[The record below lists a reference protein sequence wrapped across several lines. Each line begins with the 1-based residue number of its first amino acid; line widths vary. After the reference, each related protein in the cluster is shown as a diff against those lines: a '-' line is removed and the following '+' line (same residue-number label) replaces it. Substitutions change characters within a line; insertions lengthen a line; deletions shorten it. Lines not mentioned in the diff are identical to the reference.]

1 MAIRILIA
9 EGHRM
14 MRDGLAS
21 ILRQAG
27 GFDVVAETSEAEET
41 FRAFQA
47 WRPDVVLLS
56 MGLKG
61 VSAAD
66 MVGFLV
72 RCNAE
77 ARILLLAADE
87 PRHKLNEA
95 LSAGA
100 LGLLSQAATEND
112 LLEAIGV
119 VARGSS
125 YIYTPPLPSSDR
137 HVVPLPKASI
147 EQLSPREHDVLRL
160 VADGKS
166 SKEIANLLSLEV
178 ETVRSYRKTMMKKLG
193 ASNAATVTLAAV
205 AAGVMGAGRP
215 STRAAGR
222 PRATERNDS

>member
-27 GFDVVAETSEAEET
+27 GFEVVAETSEAEET
-41 FRAFQA
+41 LRAFQA

-61 VSAAD
+61 AGAAD
-66 MVGFLV
+66 MVALLV
-72 RCNAE
+72 QCNAA

-87 PRHKLNEA
+87 PRQKLNEA
-95 LSAGA
+95 MSAGA
-100 LGLLSQAATEND
+100 LGLLSQAATESD

-119 VARGSS
+119 VARGGS
-125 YIYTPPLPSSDR
+125 YVFTPA
-137 HVVPLPKASI
+137 VPANHPQAAALPKALI
-147 EQLSPREHDVLRL
+147 EQLSPRERDVLRL
-160 VADGKS
+160 IADGKS

-205 AAGVMGAGRP
+205 AAGVMGAGGASNP
-215 STRAAGR
+215 VAHP

>member
-41 FRAFQA
+41 LHAFQA
-47 WRPDVVLLS
+47 HLPDVVLLS
-56 MGLKG
+56 IGLKG
-61 VSAAD
+61 ASAAE
-66 MVGFLV
+66 MVGVLV
-72 RCNAE
+72 KCNAD

-87 PRHKLNEA
+87 PRHKANEA

-112 LLEAIGV
+112 LIEAIGV
-119 VARGSS
+119 VAGGGS
-125 YIYTPPLPSSDR
+125 YVYTPHLPPCR
-137 HVVPLPKASI
+137 PHVDPLPKASI
-147 EQLSPREHDVLRL
+147 EQLSPRERDVLRL
-160 VADGKS
+160 IADGKS

-193 ASNAATVTLAAV
+193 ASNAATVTLAAI
-205 AAGVMGAGRP
+205 AAGVMVASGESSPA
-215 STRAAGR
+215 TRQ

>member
-21 ILRQAG
+21 MLRQAG

-41 FRAFQA
+41 LQAFQGCL
-47 WRPDVVLLS
+47 PDVVLLS
-56 MGLKG
+56 IGLKG

-66 MVGFLV
+66 IVRLLV
-72 RCNAE
+72 QCKAD

-119 VARGSS
+119 VARGGS
-125 YIYTPPLPSSDR
+125 YVYTPHLPPSQPPAAPS
-137 HVVPLPKASI
+137 PKASI
-147 EQLSPREHDVLRL
+147 EQLSPRERDVLRL
-160 VADGKS
+160 IADGKS

-205 AAGVMGAGRP
+205 AAGVMGASGETSP
-215 STRAAGR
+215 AAR
-222 PRATERNDS
+222 LPRATERNDS